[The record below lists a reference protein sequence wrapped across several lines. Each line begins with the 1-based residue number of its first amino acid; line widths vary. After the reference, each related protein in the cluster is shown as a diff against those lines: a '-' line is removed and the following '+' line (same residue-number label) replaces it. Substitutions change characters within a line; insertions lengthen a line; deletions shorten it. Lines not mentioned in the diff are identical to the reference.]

1 MVINGWDSLISCAC
15 ARLDWKMS
23 LYKYF
28 KKPPSQTDV
37 LPSPEGPLKEI
48 IPSSTIASI
57 NKDVG
62 KELMKEASKERGPY
76 SKLTPSQKALIGK
89 RAAIYGVTASM
100 RYFRAKYPD
109 LDLKETSVRRFKNSY
124 NGEMRKQKRRREPET
139 VDIEIEELPAK
150 RRGRPTLLFE
160 DMEVQLK
167 AYLDRLR
174 EKGGVVNT
182 AITIASARGIVIK
195 RDSNLLDVNGGHIC
209 LSKHWAKSFLQRIG
223 FVKCKGTT
231 KAQVTVADFE
241 LLKQDFIFTVKSVI
255 QMDEIPSQLV
265 INWDQTG
272 IHYVP
277 VSEWTMEKCGARRVA
292 IAGITDK
299 RQITAVFGGTLSG
312 DFLPP
317 QLVYQGKTKKCLP
330 SVVFPCDWDV
340 ICSPN
345 HWSNEQTMKSYLQK
359 IMIPYIETK
368 RKELGLPNNYP
379 SLVIFDNF
387 KAQCTDDL
395 LALLTENNIH
405 YMFIP
410 ANCTDRLQPLD
421 LSVNKAAKNYLRNC
435 FQEWYA
441 EQMGLQLD
449 SEEDAT
455 VDLRMSVVK
464 PLGAQWMI
472 SLYDYFKSHSEIII
486 NGYKAAGI
494 ITDSH

>member
-1 MVINGWDSLISCAC
+1 M
-15 ARLDWKMS
+15 
-23 LYKYF
+23 
-28 KKPPSQTDV
+28 

-48 IPSSTIASI
+48 IPSSIIASI

-62 KELMKEASKERGPY
+62 KELMKEALKERGPY

-89 RAAIYGVTASM
+89 RAPIHGVTASM
-100 RYFRAKYPD
+100 RYFRAKNPD

-124 NGEMRKQKRRREPET
+124 NDEMRKQKRRREPET

-150 RRGRPTLLFE
+150 RGRPTLLFE
-160 DMEVQLK
+160 DLEVQLK

-209 LSKHWAKSFLQRIG
+209 LSKHWAYNESVLSNVKALQ
-223 FVKCKGTT
+223 KLK
-231 KAQVTVADFE
+231 
-241 LLKQDFIFTVKSVI
+241 LLLLT
-255 QMDEIPSQLV
+255 
-265 INWDQTG
+265 
-272 IHYVP
+272 
-277 VSEWTMEKCGARRVA
+277 VA

-340 ICSPN
+340 TFSPN
-345 HWSNEQTMKSYLQK
+345 HWLNEQTMKSYLQK

-405 YMFIP
+405 YIFIP

-441 EQMGLQLD
+441 EQMGWQLD

-455 VDLRMSVVK
+455 VDLRMSIVK
-464 PLGAQWMI
+464 PLGARWMI